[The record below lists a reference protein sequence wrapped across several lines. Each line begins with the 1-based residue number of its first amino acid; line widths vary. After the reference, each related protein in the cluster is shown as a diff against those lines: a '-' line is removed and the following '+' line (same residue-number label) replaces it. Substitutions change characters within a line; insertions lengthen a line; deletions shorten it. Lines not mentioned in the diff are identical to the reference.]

1 MCDHCYM
8 NPPGFVTCKS
18 WPKMNALITTHIQMY
33 DVMRLKRL
41 IIKKKM
47 FYVEINEKKKCLVRN
62 RCEYFTMI
70 EITFGRRHNVLVGS
84 AS

>member
-1 MCDHCYM
+1 M
-8 NPPGFVTCKS
+8 NPPGFVTRKS

-41 IIKKKM
+41 IIKKRC
-47 FYVEINEKKKCLVRN
+47 FTVEINDKKCLVRN